1 MRGDDPFVTDVAADN
16 LESQEAWDGVLFD
29 RFVQFRDVIV
39 PGLAGHGEVAVL
51 NYPPQPGDRVLDVG
65 CGFGDESARLGELVG
80 PDGSVLG
87 VDIAPRFIAAASE
100 EVGSANVR
108 FEVHDVQTTS
118 FDEESFDYGFSRFG
132 TMFFANP
139 VAALR
144 NVRRALVPGGRFV
157 AVVWRRREDNP
168 WMYVAEQ
175 TVKPLVPVVEETD
188 EPRCGPGPFFMAD
201 ADTTSTIFRNAGFT
215 DISFLRCDRP
225 LRLGRDLEEAVE
237 ANMALGPAA
246 EAVRLAGEAAAE
258 MRPHLEQLLR
268 DALAPYV
275 TPDGVVLGSS
285 TWIVSARS
293 PASGA
298 GEAGTSAPW

>member
-1 MRGDDPFVTDVAADN
+1 MTEIAADN

-29 RFVQFRDVIV
+29 RFVRFRDVIL

-51 NYPPQPGDRVLDVG
+51 NHPPQPGDRVLDVG

-87 VDIAPRFIAAASE
+87 VDIAPRFVAAASE
-100 EVGSANVR
+100 EFGSANVR
-108 FEVHDVQTTS
+108 FEVHDVQTTT
-118 FDEESFDYGFSRFG
+118 FDEASFDYAFSRFG

-144 NVRRALVPGGRFV
+144 NVRRGLVPGGRFV

-168 WMYVAEQ
+168 WLYVAEK

-215 DISFLRCDRP
+215 DVSFLRCDRP
-225 LRLGRDLEEAVE
+225 LRLGRDLEEAVA

-246 EAVRLAGEAAAE
+246 EAVRLAGDAADE
-258 MRPHLEQLLR
+258 IRPKLEQLLR

-275 TPDGVVLGSS
+275 AEDGVALGSS
-285 TWIVSARS
+285 TWIVSAQASRS
-293 PASGA
+293 AS
-298 GEAGTSAPW
+298 SASSSR